1 MSDSQT
7 DHAVSDAASA
17 AAAER
22 RDAAGLLGRRLVR
35 LLAPLRVRRLS
46 LHDAHGELLWLSQG
60 EFGPEERRYIQD
72 IQDAFGLEV
81 SSQFLE
87 RELKTGRKALFFC
100 ARTPLGERSDLA
112 CAVISSRRRPDV
124 DLEDIKSRVFAAMGR
139 FSATA
144 PGASAAVVAEPVPTF
159 KVRSSRRKATAAEAD
174 AAAAQA
180 AAAAEPSAYA
190 FTGAPA
196 DAPADALADQPATG
210 AAAAASGA
218 EEVPLRSRAY
228 SRLLRSGGATRRYE
242 VAREASESTSLDL
255 NRAGRLIQLLQ
266 KRGTRAAPAPASFT
280 LPLCA
285 ASVLR
290 PDFLAQL
297 APAFESAGLGE
308 DMLGLCIPAAAWEQD
323 LAATQR
329 FIEQCA
335 QYRCFVALDDFNLT
349 RPGFVLLQSGALR
362 CLKLDAAL
370 TANVPD
376 DKFAH
381 ANLAAIVKAAR
392 VLGLYCVAKGVK
404 TPAAARWMASAG
416 IEYADRPTRDAGSAA
431 TTESAPALSLAQ
443 GS

>member
-7 DHAVSDAASA
+7 ASAAAGAAAS

-46 LHDAHGELLWLSQG
+46 LHDAQGELLWLSQG
-60 EFGPEERRYIQD
+60 EFGAGERRYIQD
-72 IQDAFGLEV
+72 VQDAFGLEG
-81 SSQFLE
+81 SSQYLE
-87 RELKTGRKALFFC
+87 RELEDGRRALFFC

-124 DLEDIKSRVFAAMGR
+124 NLEDIKSRVFAAMGR

-144 PGASAAVVAEPVPTF
+144 PGASEPAAAEALPTF
-159 KVRSSRRKATAAEAD
+159 KVRGSQRKATVAETAV
-174 AAAAQA
+174 AQA
-180 AAAAEPSAYA
+180 AAPAAK
-190 FTGAPA
+190 A
-196 DAPADALADQPATG
+196 DAPAG
-210 AAAAASGA
+210 AAA
-218 EEVPLRSRAY
+218 EDLPLRSRAY

-242 VAREASESTSLDL
+242 VAREESESFSQDL
-255 NRAGRLIQLLQ
+255 SRASRLIQLLQ
-266 KRGTRAAPAPASFT
+266 KRGTREAPSPASFT
-280 LPLCA
+280 LPLCV
-285 ASVLR
+285 ASVLT
-290 PDFLAQL
+290 PDLLAQL
-297 APAFESAGLGE
+297 APAIENAKLAD

-323 LAATQR
+323 FAATQR
-329 FIEQCA
+329 FIEQCGRL
-335 QYRCFVALDDFNLT
+335 RCFVVLDDFNLT
-349 RPGFVLLQSGALR
+349 RPGFALLQSSALR
-362 CLKLDAAL
+362 CLKLDASL

-381 ANLAAIVKAAR
+381 ANVAAIVKAAR

-416 IEYADRPTRDAGSAA
+416 VEYADRPTRGAASAA
-431 TTESAPALSLAQ
+431 TTRSARALSLAQ